1 MTIIG
6 YVLVGFTSSL
16 VTYLLF
22 NSKVERDYHKY
33 DDRLKELAVSV
44 YRENQKTEAALQVFK
59 YMGDTVK
66 QNRDDLDELIPEFRN
81 LKQWSY
87 HYVQYL
93 PANKR
98 KENERAYK

>member
-6 YVLVGFTSSL
+6 YVLVGFISSL
-16 VTYLLF
+16 ITYLLF

-33 DDRLKELAVSV
+33 DERLRELQMSV
-44 YRENQKTEAALQVFK
+44 LRENQKTEAALQVFR
-59 YMGDTVK
+59 YMGETVK
-66 QNRDDLDELIPEFRN
+66 LNRDDLDKLLPEFKN

-93 PANKR
+93 PAIRRR
-98 KENERAYK
+98 K